1 MQAMR
6 YDISLPTDYDMTIIR
21 DRVKNTGHLM
31 SGFQDLYVKIFM
43 ISEKSQGA
51 LSNSYSPLYVWKN
64 TDGMSKFIFDGY
76 FDNILTSFGW
86 QHIEIGIT
94 TTVIL
99 ADDFMSSC
107 YVTEEVQDI
116 QETNALKQVD
126 CQDKLGDE
134 ETGKLVIYNP
144 DKWKKVIYRFYKE
157 NPQTQHRCFEILYIA
172 R

>member
-1 MQAMR
+1 
-6 YDISLPTDYDMTIIR
+6 
-21 DRVKNTGHLM
+21 
-31 SGFQDLYVKIFM
+31 
-43 ISEKSQGA
+43 
-51 LSNSYSPLYVWKN
+51 
-64 TDGMSKFIFDGY
+64 MSKFIFDGY

-94 TTVIL
+94 TTVTL
-99 ADDFMSSC
+99 ADDFMSSR

-116 QETNALKQVD
+116 RETNSLKQVE

-157 NPQTQHRCFEILYIA
+157 KPQTQHRCFEILYIA